1 MYRKNLIG
9 VIGILSL
16 VLSSCSSGF
25 LSGLIGISDTGGLD
39 VAPIKDALAPD
50 FELETID
57 GDTLKLSDFRG
68 KAVLINF
75 WATWCGPCRVE
86 MPALQSRFESYSL
99 DFVILAVDNDET
111 WEIVSAFVDEL
122 GLTFNVLLDPGAV
135 IQDLYQIRGY
145 PSSIFVDVD
154 GIIRVVHIGIMT
166 EGQLDG
172 YLAEVGIGDG

>member
-1 MYRKNLIG
+1 MSRLTLIG
-9 VIGILSL
+9 AIGLFSFL
-16 VLSSCSSGF
+16 LSSCSSVF
-25 LSGLIGISDTGGLD
+25 SSGLTGISDTRGLD
-39 VAPIKDALAPD
+39 VAPVKDALAPD
-50 FELETID
+50 FELDTID
-57 GDTLKLSDFRG
+57 GETLKLSDFRG

-86 MPALQSRFESYSL
+86 MPALQSRFDSHSP

-111 WEIVSAFVDEL
+111 REIVSAFAGEL
-122 GLTFNVLLDPGAV
+122 GLTFNVLLDPGAI

-145 PSSIFVDVD
+145 PSSIFVDAD
-154 GIIRVVHIGIMT
+154 GIIRIVHIGIMT